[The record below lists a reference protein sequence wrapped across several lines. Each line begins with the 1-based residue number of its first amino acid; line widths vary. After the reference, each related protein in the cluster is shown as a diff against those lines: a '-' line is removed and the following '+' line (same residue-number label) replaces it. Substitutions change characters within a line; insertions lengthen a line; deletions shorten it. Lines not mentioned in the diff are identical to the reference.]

1 MGAVFQGVRR
11 FPRWLLATGR
21 GLRDM
26 ITTKDGETVAPSR
39 VYWLAAS
46 TWSIAGSVYS
56 TVALAQP
63 FNVTDFGT
71 GMGLVLTA
79 GGLGVW
85 ITRKTEPDQ

>member
-1 MGAVFQGVRR
+1 MGKLYRKVRR
-11 FPRWLLATGR
+11 LPAWLCATGR
-21 GLRDM
+21 GLKDM
-26 ITTKDGETVAPSR
+26 ITAKDGETVAPSR

-46 TWSIAGSVYS
+46 AWSVIGSIYS

-79 GGLGVW
+79 GGVGVW
-85 ITRKTEPDQ
+85 ITRKTEPE